1 MIYRFDGEYMLNEE
15 ELVSSLI
22 EVLRDINDS
31 LEKVAQAMEVS
42 NEPTIKI
49 DEFGDRI

>member
-1 MIYRFDGEYMLNEE
+1 MLNEE

-31 LEKVAQAMEVS
+31 LERVAQAMEKS
-42 NEPTIKI
+42 NNPNLNL
-49 DEFGDRI
+49 DEYGDRHG

>member
-1 MIYRFDGEYMLNEE
+1 MLNEE

-42 NEPTIKI
+42 SEPTIKI